1 MTEKRKARLTAADG
15 NVPRVTTLD
24 PSTVPFLAHGLT
36 WEETPAGYAFRTA
49 ARTVTETDLMGFVA
63 LCGFTEPLFL
73 DARNAAEGGYT
84 GRLVPGSLTFCLAEG
99 LVMQTNAIHGTGMAF
114 MHMELDVKKPVYVG
128 DTIEV
133 VVEITESR
141 ASSRAG
147 TGIVTARNTVFNQ
160 KGDAVMEYTPVRMI
174 RGRDFVAKG

>member
-1 MTEKRKARLTAADG
+1 MTTS
-15 NVPRVTTLD
+15 D
-24 PSTVPFLAHGLT
+24 PKSIAQLAKGLN
-36 WEETPAGYAFRTA
+36 WEDTPAGTAFRTG
-49 ARTVTETDLMGFVA
+49 ARTVTETDLVNFVA
-63 LCGFTEPLFL
+63 VCGYTEPLFL
-73 DARNAAEGGYT
+73 DASDASSAGYT

-141 ASSRAG
+141 ASSRTGA
-147 TGIVTARNTVFNQ
+147 GIVTALNTVFNQ
-160 KGDAVMEYTPVRMI
+160 RGEVVLTYTPIRMI
-174 RGRDFVAKG
+174 KSRDAT

>member
-1 MTEKRKARLTAADG
+1 MTTTDPTS
-15 NVPRVTTLD
+15 VPH
-24 PSTVPFLAHGLT
+24 LAKGLN
-36 WEETPAGYAFRTA
+36 WEDTPTGYAFRTA
-49 ARTVTETDLMGFVA
+49 RRTLTETDLVNFVGI
-63 LCGFTEPLFL
+63 CGFTEPLFL
-73 DARNAAEGGYT
+73 DASNAAEGGYT

-141 ASSRAG
+141 ASSRKG
-147 TGIVTARNTVFNQ
+147 TGIVSATNTVFNQ
-160 KGDAVMEYTPVRMI
+160 RGEVVLTYTPVRMI
-174 RGRDFVAKG
+174 RGRDFEAAAGS